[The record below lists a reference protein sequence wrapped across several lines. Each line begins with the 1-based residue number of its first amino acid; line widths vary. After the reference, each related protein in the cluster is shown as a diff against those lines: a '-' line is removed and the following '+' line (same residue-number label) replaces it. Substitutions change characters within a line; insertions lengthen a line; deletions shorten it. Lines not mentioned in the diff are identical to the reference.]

1 MLLSTAFGLN
11 VNVLTVKSSNYLC
24 FGGGAC
30 VCVSILT
37 IGKRLRDDLLR
48 DTVAEATSC

>member
-1 MLLSTAFGLN
+1 ML
-11 VNVLTVKSSNYLC
+11 KC

-30 VCVSILT
+30 VCVSILS

-48 DTVAEATSC
+48 DTVAEVTINTYLYNIHFLRIPEVLDS